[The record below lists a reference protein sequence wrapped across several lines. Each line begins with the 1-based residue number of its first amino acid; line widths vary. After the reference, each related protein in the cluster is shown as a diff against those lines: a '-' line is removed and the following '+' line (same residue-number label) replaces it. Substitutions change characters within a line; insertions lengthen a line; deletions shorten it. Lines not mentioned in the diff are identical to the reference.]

1 MRKSIAIG
9 FALLSAAETPWYEAG
24 SHSNR
29 PMKFGNIREGYK
41 IFRSNCKK
49 CHFRGNI
56 EKDIFLC
63 PESKNMTGWN
73 RVFARENTVA
83 EENSCLEGLSTDE
96 LMDLNDYLYT
106 HASDARNPNDDM
118 ECGL

>member
-1 MRKSIAIG
+1 
-9 FALLSAAETPWYEAG
+9 
-24 SHSNR
+24 
-29 PMKFGNIREGYK
+29 
-41 IFRSNCKK
+41 
-49 CHFRGNI
+49 
-56 EKDIFLC
+56 
-63 PESKNMTGWN
+63 
-73 RVFARENTVA
+73 VA